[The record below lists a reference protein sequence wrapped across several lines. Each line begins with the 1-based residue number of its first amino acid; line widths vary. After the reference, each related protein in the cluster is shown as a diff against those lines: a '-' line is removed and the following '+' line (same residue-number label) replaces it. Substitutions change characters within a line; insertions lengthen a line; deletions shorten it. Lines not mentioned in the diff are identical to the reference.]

1 MIHNA
6 VLADSAVPERHNMD
20 EDPIKINEVDIAYAA
35 GFFDGEGC
43 ISISKN
49 GAVDIRVT
57 NTAKNVLVRLQS
69 IFGGSITNR
78 TQKAN
83 KTQYAYSFYGENA
96 VEFITLIKPYLID
109 KLPQAETILEYYNL
123 RNQISAVRIP
133 GVKGSF
139 ANPDR
144 EILVQVF
151 RDILTEQKK
160 EEH

>member
-1 MIHNA
+1 M
-6 VLADSAVPERHNMD
+6 LDT
-20 EDPIKINEVDIAYAA
+20 DIAYAA

-57 NTAKNVLVRLQS
+57 NTAKNVLIKLQS

-96 VEFITLIKPYLID
+96 IEFIKLIRPYLID
-109 KLPQAETILEYYNL
+109 KLPQADAILEYYAL
-123 RNQISAVRIP
+123 RNEIKSVRIS
-133 GVKGSF
+133 GTRGQFS
-139 ANPDR
+139 NPNR

-151 RDILTEQKK
+151 RDILSEQKR

>member
-1 MIHNA
+1 MT
-6 VLADSAVPERHNMD
+6 DT
-20 EDPIKINEVDIAYAA
+20 DIAYAA

-57 NTAKNVLVRLQS
+57 NTAKNVLVRLQA

-96 VEFITLIKPYLID
+96 VEFIKLIKPYLID
-109 KLPQAETILEYYNL
+109 KLPQAEAVLEYYSM
-123 RNQISAVRIP
+123 RSEIKTVRPP
-133 GVKGSF
+133 GVRGSF
-139 ANPDR
+139 SNSDR
-144 EILVQVF
+144 ELLVQVF
-151 RDILTEQKK
+151 RDILSEQKK